1 MEAAI
6 EFKRERPMNPSNEFI
21 RHICDIYNDYYDDR
35 IEESNPP
42 TAGNNLKTAGEDWRP
57 GVTAAHKS
65 LVAFQKELEE
75 EGICLS
81 TSKIKKILVTG
92 GCWTTARSRQVQE
105 LYEKYTKEGADSGE
119 GGRAMTAP
127 EAVTRISKELG
138 ISKVSV
144 SVNIPYQDVV
154 YKLDQRSKNAIRCE
168 RYRKKKRG

>member
-1 MEAAI
+1 
-6 EFKRERPMNPSNEFI
+6 MNPSNEYI
-21 RHICDIYNDYYDDR
+21 KHICDLYNDHYDDR

-42 TAGNNLKTAGEDWRP
+42 TAGNNPKTAGEDWRP
-57 GVTAAHKS
+57 GVLAAHKS

-75 EGICLS
+75 EGIRLS

-105 LYEKYTKEGADSGE
+105 LYDRYTKEGVRDE
-119 GGRAMTAP
+119 DDPDTAGKILTAA
-127 EAVTRISKELG
+127 EAVERISKELR

-154 YKLDQRSKNAIRCE
+154 YKLEQRSKNAIRCA

>member
-1 MEAAI
+1 M
-6 EFKRERPMNPSNEFI
+6 
-21 RHICDIYNDYYDDR
+21 
-35 IEESNPP
+35 
-42 TAGNNLKTAGEDWRP
+42 
-57 GVTAAHKS
+57 
-65 LVAFQKELEE
+65 EE
-75 EGICLS
+75 EGIRLS

-105 LYEKYTKEGADSGE
+105 LYEKYTKGDVDTDAD
-119 GGRAMTAP
+119 GRTLTAP

-168 RYRKKKRG
+168 RYRNKKKEDRYEQE